1 MVEDEIRRRT
11 VLEIMSIPIFG
22 TTVTTPV
29 RRVKG
34 TDMIEVPTVRGGAS
48 NEVLKTEQVPK
59 NWLSHVRRPRRVLES
74 KRSDLMSQDGV
85 LSTSL
90 GVSDQKYA
98 NMNGSKIVVGVDP
111 ETGVEGHIYSE
122 IEGVELDYQDRQTD
136 ERPQGTPDLESNTP
150 NYNYDEYPTIGG
162 GVTITGTDDQYFGTT
177 CVAIN
182 SANYILTAAHNLTE
196 DFGSV
201 YNCIDVDGEVFH
213 QPWDETVGKVV
224 QTYKNRDVAL
234 CDHSHSDR
242 VLSYSIRL
250 EDEDP
255 LATGYHTEDS
265 LEILKSNNESVTNM
279 GVVTGE
285 TDAQIIETGLW
296 RDGPGDVCGTFEGS
310 GVVFENSI
318 TSPGDSGGPWYTQDG
333 GSVDLIGMHSGGGVY
348 TDGDGV
354 AYGLYDLAEMGYKI
368 GLGYD
373 TISNEN

>member
-11 VLEIMSIPIFG
+11 V
-22 TTVTTPV
+22 
-29 RRVKG
+29 
-34 TDMIEVPTVRGGAS
+34 
-48 NEVLKTEQVPK
+48 
-59 NWLSHVRRPRRVLES
+59 
-74 KRSDLMSQDGV
+74 
-85 LSTSL
+85 
-90 GVSDQKYA
+90 
-98 NMNGSKIVVGVDP
+98 
-111 ETGVEGHIYSE
+111 
-122 IEGVELDYQDRQTD
+122 
-136 ERPQGTPDLESNTP
+136 
-150 NYNYDEYPTIGG
+150 
-162 GVTITGTDDQYFGTT
+162 
-177 CVAIN
+177 
-182 SANYILTAAHNLTE
+182 
-196 DFGSV
+196 
-201 YNCIDVDGEVFH
+201 
-213 QPWDETVGKVV
+213 
-224 QTYKNRDVAL
+224 
-234 CDHSHSDR
+234 
-242 VLSYSIRL
+242 
-250 EDEDP
+250 
-255 LATGYHTEDS
+255 